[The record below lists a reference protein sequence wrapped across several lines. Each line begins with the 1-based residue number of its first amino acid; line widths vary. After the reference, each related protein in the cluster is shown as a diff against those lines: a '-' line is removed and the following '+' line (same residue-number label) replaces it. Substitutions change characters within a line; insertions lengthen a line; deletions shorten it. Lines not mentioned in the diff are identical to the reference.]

1 MKSLPGGKPLRVLV
15 TGANRGIGAAIASHL
30 VKEGHTVWGTHRGSA
45 VPDGVHGVECDV
57 TDDDSVDRA
66 FTHVETEDGPIEGV
80 VANAGITDD
89 TLVMRMSSEQF
100 IRVVDTNLT
109 GVFRVT
115 KRATRNMLKHRAGRI
130 VVIGSASGLSGM
142 PGQVNY
148 TAAKAGV
155 VGITRSLAR
164 ELGSRGITANVIAPG
179 FTETDMA
186 AAVSDKVVETALSH
200 IPLGRFG
207 KPEEVA
213 ATAAFLLSPGAAYIT
228 GTVINVDGGIGM
240 GH

>member
-1 MKSLPGGKPLRVLV
+1 MRVLV

-66 FTHVETEDGPIEGV
+66 FTHVETADGPIEGV

-115 KRATRNMLKHRAGRI
+115 KRATRNMLKHRAGRF

>member
-1 MKSLPGGKPLRVLV
+1 MRVLV
-15 TGANRGIGAAIASHL
+15 TGANRGIGAAIAGHL
-30 VKEGHTVWGTHRGSA
+30 VDEGHIVWGTYRGSA
-45 VPDGVHGVECDV
+45 VPDGVRGVECDV

-66 FTHVETEDGPIEGV
+66 FTHVETADGPVEGV
-80 VANAGITDD
+80 VANAGITED

-100 IRVVDTNLT
+100 TRVVDTNLT

-115 KRATRNMLKHRAGRI
+115 KRATRNMLKHRVGRI

-186 AAVSDKVVETALSH
+186 AAVSDTVVEAALSH

-240 GH
+240 DTELLL

>member
-1 MKSLPGGKPLRVLV
+1 MRVLV

-30 VKEGHTVWGTHRGSA
+30 VAEGHTVWGTHRGA
-45 VPDGVHGVECDV
+45 PVPEGVHGVECDV
-57 TDDDSVDRA
+57 TDDASVDRA
-66 FTHVETEDGPIEGV
+66 FTHVEKEDGPVEAVI
-80 VANAGITDD
+80 ANAGITDD
-89 TLVMRMSSEQF
+89 TLIMRMTSEQF
-100 IRVVDTNLT
+100 IGVVDTNLT
-109 GVFRVT
+109 GVFRVV
-115 KRATRNMLKHRAGRI
+115 KRATRNMLKNKAGRI
-130 VVIGSASGLSGM
+130 VIIGSASGMSGM

-155 VGITRSLAR
+155 IGIARSLAR
-164 ELGSRGITANVIAPG
+164 ELGSRGITANVVAPG

-200 IPLGRFG
+200 IPLARFG
-207 KPEEVA
+207 KPEEIA
-213 ATAAFLLSPGAAYIT
+213 ATAAFLLSPGAGYIT

>member
-1 MKSLPGGKPLRVLV
+1 MRVLV

-45 VPDGVHGVECDV
+45 VPEGVHGVECDV

-89 TLVMRMSSEQF
+89 TLVMRMTSEQF

>member
-1 MKSLPGGKPLRVLV
+1 MRVLV
-15 TGANRGIGAAIASHL
+15 TGANRGIGAAIASRL
-30 VKEGHTVWGTHRGSA
+30 VDEGHTVWGTHRGAA
-45 VPDGVHGVECDV
+45 VPDGVRGVECDV
-57 TDDDSVDRA
+57 TDDESVDAA
-66 FTHVETEDGPIEGV
+66 FKLIETEDGPVEAVI
-80 VANAGITDD
+80 ANAGITDD
-89 TLVMRMSSEQF
+89 TLIMRMSSEQF
-100 IRVVDTNLT
+100 GRVIDTNLT
-109 GVFRVT
+109 GVFRVV
-115 KRATRNMLKHRAGRI
+115 KRATRNMLKHRNGRI
-130 VVIGSASGLSGM
+130 VIIGSASGLSGM

-155 VGITRSLAR
+155 VGIARSLAR
-164 ELGSRGITANVIAPG
+164 ELGSRNITSNVIAPG

-186 AAVSDKVVETALSH
+186 AAVSEKVVETALSH

-207 KPEEVA
+207 KPEEIA

>member
-1 MKSLPGGKPLRVLV
+1 MGDASRRRCARR
-15 TGANRGIGAAIASHL
+15 GAR
-30 VKEGHTVWGTHRGSA
+30 
-45 VPDGVHGVECDV
+45 VECDV
-57 TDDDSVDRA
+57 TDDDSVDAA
-66 FTHVETEDGPIEGV
+66 FTHIETEDGPVQAV

-89 TLVMRMSSEQF
+89 TLIMRMSSAQF
-100 IRVVDTNLT
+100 GRVIDTNLT
-109 GVFRVT
+109 GVFRVV
-115 KRATRNMLKHRAGRI
+115 KRATRNMVKHRAGRI
-130 VVIGSASGLSGM
+130 VIIGSASGLSGM

-155 VGITRSLAR
+155 VGIARSLAR
-164 ELGSRGITANVIAPG
+164 ELGSRGITSNVIAPG

-186 AAVSDKVVETALSH
+186 AGMSAKMVETALAA

-213 ATAAFLLSPGAAYIT
+213 ATTAFLLSPGAAYIT

>member
-1 MKSLPGGKPLRVLV
+1 MRVLV
-15 TGANRGIGAAIASHL
+15 TGANRGIGAAIAAHL
-30 VKEGHTVWGTHRGSA
+30 VSEGHMVWGTHRGAA
-45 VPDGVHGVECDV
+45 VPEGVRGVECDV
-57 TDDDSVDRA
+57 TDDDSVDAA
-66 FTHVETEDGPIEGV
+66 FTHIETEDGPVQAV

-89 TLVMRMSSEQF
+89 TLIMRMSSAQF
-100 IRVVDTNLT
+100 GRVIDTNLT
-109 GVFRVT
+109 GVFRVV
-115 KRATRNMLKHRAGRI
+115 KRATRNMVKHRAGRI
-130 VVIGSASGLSGM
+130 VIIGSASGLSGM

-155 VGITRSLAR
+155 VGIARSLAR
-164 ELGSRGITANVIAPG
+164 ELGSRGITSNVIAPG

-186 AAVSDKVVETALSH
+186 AGMSAKMVETALAA

-213 ATAAFLLSPGAAYIT
+213 ATTAFLLSPGAAYIT

>member
-1 MKSLPGGKPLRVLV
+1 MRVLV
-15 TGANRGIGAAIASHL
+15 TGANRGIGAAIAGHL
-30 VKEGHTVWGTHRGSA
+30 VNEGHTVWGTHRGSA

-66 FTHVETEDGPIEGV
+66 FTHVETEDGPVEGV

-115 KRATRNMLKHRAGRI
+115 KRATRNMLKHRGGRI

>member
-1 MKSLPGGKPLRVLV
+1 MRVLV
-15 TGANRGIGAAIASHL
+15 TGANRGIGAAIAGHL
-30 VKEGHTVWGTHRGSA
+30 VTEGHTVWGTHRGSA
-45 VPDGVHGVECDV
+45 VPDGVRGVECDV

-66 FTHVETEDGPIEGV
+66 FTHVETADGPVEGV

-89 TLVMRMSSEQF
+89 ALVMRMSSEQF
-100 IRVVDTNLT
+100 TRVVDTNLT

-115 KRATRNMLKHRAGRI
+115 KRATRNMLKHRVGRI

-164 ELGSRGITANVIAPG
+164 EFGSRGITANVIAPG

-186 AAVSDKVVETALSH
+186 AAVSDTVVETALSH
-200 IPLGRFG
+200 IPMGRFG

>member
-1 MKSLPGGKPLRVLV
+1 MRVLV
-15 TGANRGIGAAIASHL
+15 TGANRGIGAAIAGYL
-30 VKEGHTVWGTHRGSA
+30 VKEGHTVWGTHRGSQ
-45 VPDGVHGVECDV
+45 VPEGVHGVECDV
-57 TDDDSVDRA
+57 TDDASVDAA
-66 FTHVETEDGPIEGV
+66 FTHIEKTDGPVEAVI
-80 VANAGITDD
+80 ANAGITDD
-89 TLVMRMSSEQF
+89 TLIMRMNTDQF
-100 IRVVDTNLT
+100 TRVIDTNLT
-109 GVFRVT
+109 GVFRVV
-115 KRATRNMLKHRAGRI
+115 KRATRNMVRNRLGRI
-130 VVIGSASGLSGM
+130 VIIGSASGLAGM

-155 VGITRSLAR
+155 VGIARSMAR
-164 ELGSRGITANVIAPG
+164 ELGSRNITANVIAPG

-186 AAVSDKVVETALSH
+186 AGVNERVTEIALQA

-213 ATAAFLLSPGAAYIT
+213 ATTAFLLTPGAAYIT

>member
-1 MKSLPGGKPLRVLV
+1 MRVLV
-15 TGANRGIGAAIASHL
+15 TGANRGIGAAIASRL
-30 VKEGHTVWGTHRGSA
+30 VAEGHTVWGTHRGA
-45 VPDGVHGVECDV
+45 PVPDGVRGVECDV
-57 TDDDSVDRA
+57 TDDESVDRA
-66 FTHVETEDGPIEGV
+66 FTLVETEDGPIEAV
-80 VANAGITDD
+80 IANAGITEDG
-89 TLVMRMSSEQF
+89 LVMRMSTAQF
-100 IRVVDTNLT
+100 GRVIDTNLT
-109 GVFRVT
+109 GVFRVVQ
-115 KRATRNMLKHRAGRI
+115 RATRNMLKQRAGRI
-130 VVIGSASGLSGM
+130 VIIGSASGLSGM

-155 VGITRSLAR
+155 VGIARSLAR

-186 AAVSDKVVETALSH
+186 ETVSAKMVETALSH

-207 KPEEVA
+207 TPREIA
-213 ATAAFLLSPGAAYIT
+213 AAAAFLLSPDAGYIT

>member
-1 MKSLPGGKPLRVLV
+1 MRVLV
-15 TGANRGIGAAIASHL
+15 TGANRGIGAAVATHL
-30 VKEGHTVWGTHRGSA
+30 VTEGHTVWGTHRGAA
-45 VPDGVHGVECDV
+45 VPNGVRPVECDV
-57 TDDDSVDRA
+57 TDTESIDRA
-66 FTHVETEDGPIEGV
+66 FKLIEAEDGPVEGV

-89 TLVMRMSSEQF
+89 TLVMRMSDEQF
-100 IRVVDTNLT
+100 LRVIDTNLA
-109 GVFRVT
+109 GVFRVVR
-115 KRATRNMLKHRAGRI
+115 RASRNMLKHRSGRI
-130 VVIGSASGLSGM
+130 VIIGSASGLSGM

-155 VGITRSLAR
+155 VGIARSIAR
-164 ELGSRGITANVIAPG
+164 ELGSRSITANVIAPG

-186 AAVSDKVVETALSH
+186 AAVSDTVVEKALSH

-207 KPEEVA
+207 KPEEIA
-213 ATAAFLLSPGAAYIT
+213 STAAFLLSPGAAYIT

>member
-1 MKSLPGGKPLRVLV
+1 MRVLV

-45 VPDGVHGVECDV
+45 VPDGVNGVECDV